1 MAGGA
6 AAKVEWALFS
16 PIWFPLFIYLDYKKG
31 AGLEGV
37 RPEIRVRIDQCRE
50 KKKKAT

>member
-6 AAKVEWALFS
+6 AAKAAAEVEWALFS
-16 PIWFPLFIYLDYKKG
+16 PIWLHLFIYLDQKKR

-37 RPEIRVRIDQCRE
+37 RPVI
-50 KKKKAT
+50 